1 MEQKTAQE
9 FIGLQSHA
17 ASLVAMGVVSPTEGD
32 LAVGHGQKPGVGDGD
47 AVGIAGKV
55 GEDLGGSGKGS
66 LGIDDPVRFG
76 SSAQESG
83 KGGRGLE
90 RSELAGESELVFFKG
105 SFEASQELSP
115 EDPTENV
122 DRQKELRSAGN
133 PSAMIG
139 GESSSRDYAMQV
151 GMSEKS
157 LAPSM
162 QNGQKADVGAQVF
175 GIRSD
180 LEESLGRGPK
190 EQAVNQSLILQG
202 QWSQDVGQSE
212 DDMIVGDGQQFGG
225 TLL

>member
-1 MEQKTAQE
+1 VAVGKQAEVADADEALGQNMEQKTAQE

-32 LAVGHGQKPGVGDGD
+32 LAFGHGQKPGVGDGD

-90 RSELAGESELVFFKG
+90 RSELAGESELVFFK
-105 SFEASQELSP
+105 SWLEASQELSP
-115 EDPTENV
+115 KDPTENF
-122 DRQKELRSAGN
+122 DRQKEFRSAGN

-151 GMSEKS
+151 GMST
-157 LAPSM
+157 PTPT
-162 QNGQKADVGAQVF
+162 
-175 GIRSD
+175 I
-180 LEESLGRGPK
+180 P
-190 EQAVNQSLILQG
+190 
-202 QWSQDVGQSE
+202 
-212 DDMIVGDGQQFGG
+212 
-225 TLL
+225 